1 MEAGMEPE
9 IKAAAELAEELER
22 IALLLEQ
29 EAEAHSPVG
38 GRERPDRGGRRGLIV
53 WREVPGLER
62 GAWERLSAGK
72 GCSGWHVCDPGAHA
86 VPSASVRSDMR
97 REERTGL
104 WRPLPFIE
112 RVKEELE
119 RNSRSGRGAAL
130 ALFSVASSFAE
141 ADISLCAGVWTSA
154 RPGDVPGRV
163 DEGGTGGNVSGTVG
177 LFLPGRGVFQALALA
192 ERVAGEAD
200 EHLAKA
206 GLCVRTRAGVAASAD
221 CHEDF
226 SVLLRRS
233 REALDTAS
241 RRDDAAL
248 EERVRL
254 YREDVSGEGH
264 DVHETLVHASE
275 KRFLFFGG

>member
-29 EAEAHSPVG
+29 EAEAHSSVG

-112 RVKEELE
+112 RVKE
-119 RNSRSGRGAAL
+119 
-130 ALFSVASSFAE
+130 
-141 ADISLCAGVWTSA
+141 
-154 RPGDVPGRV
+154 
-163 DEGGTGGNVSGTVG
+163 
-177 LFLPGRGVFQALALA
+177 
-192 ERVAGEAD
+192 
-200 EHLAKA
+200 
-206 GLCVRTRAGVAASAD
+206 
-221 CHEDF
+221 
-226 SVLLRRS
+226 
-233 REALDTAS
+233 
-241 RRDDAAL
+241 
-248 EERVRL
+248 
-254 YREDVSGEGH
+254 
-264 DVHETLVHASE
+264 
-275 KRFLFFGG
+275 